1 MNGYLCRV
9 LIWFGGV
16 IRDRITW
23 EAGVLGREVD
33 NIYRKKICKTNLPLP
48 PPHETGYAWLLRLD
62 CSQLREQAIFRVF
75 SGTYGLGRKMNKA

>member
-1 MNGYLCRV
+1 MRVNGYLCRV

-48 PPHETGYAWLLRLD
+48 PPTKRGTLGCYVLTVRNYVNKRFFV
-62 CSQLREQAIFRVF
+62 CFRALTVWA
-75 SGTYGLGRKMNKA
+75 GK